1 MLRTYDLE
9 QVYQGRLETD
19 GDLLKQLTEIVE
31 QQNITA
37 GKVSAIGA
45 VKKAMI
51 SYYDQQNQEYNDQLL
66 DQSLEIVNLTGNVS
80 IKDDSPIVHAH
91 IALAN
96 EEGQVYGGHLEEG
109 TIVFACEYIIE
120 EYAGQAWE
128 RKFEPQTGL
137 PLWQQNK

>member
-19 GDLLKQLTEIVE
+19 SDLLNELTKIVE
-31 QQNITA
+31 QQEITA

-45 VKKAMI
+45 VKEAVI
-51 SYYDQQNQEYNDQLL
+51 SYYDQQAQEYGEQMLNE
-66 DQSLEIVNLTGNVS
+66 SLEIVSLTGNIS
-80 IKDDSPIVHAH
+80 LKDGSPIVHAH

-109 TIVFACEYIIE
+109 TTIFACEYVIE
-120 EYAGQAWE
+120 EYSGQAWE
-128 RKFEPQTGL
+128 REFDSPTGL
-137 PLWQQNK
+137 PLWQQDK